1 MVVLV
6 RDADASKE
14 AKVRVSYRF
23 VECPYVLSQ
32 TYFGRNASRSRAC
45 SPEDSPT
52 AVNPLLLASTIEAHL
67 ITLTQSVESRTF
79 QGIRSRHEAQVD
91 RRDD

>member
-23 VECPYVLSQ
+23 VE
-32 TYFGRNASRSRAC
+32 TYFGRNASRARAC
-45 SPEDSPT
+45 SSEDSPT
-52 AVNPLLLASTIEAHL
+52 VVNPLLLASTIEAHL